1 MFDELKDFPFFKI
14 FNEEEMTKLSGLM
27 QIVDF
32 KDGEMI
38 LDECE
43 ESSVI
48 CFILEGKVKIF
59 KKEPDILKI
68 LTYLEPTDVFGEM
81 SFVDK
86 QACSASASA
95 VGDVK
100 LAVLTSE
107 KFDNLKEENVDKL
120 PSKFLIEMM
129 KEITRKFR
137 AVNEGL
143 DVKSADYTL
152 HELIT
157 SSKRIK
163 LSTDG
168 GTEYICVIKHADLSQ
183 HFPLL
188 KIDIKGQTILIP
200 FQQVKTITL
209 PNKFGNF

>member
-1 MFDELKDFPFFKI
+1 MLEELKKFPFFKI
-14 FNEEEMTKLSGLM
+14 FSEEELSKLSELM

-38 LDECE
+38 LDENE

-48 CFILEGKVKIF
+48 CFILKGKVKIF
-59 KKEPDILKI
+59 KKEPDLVKI

-86 QACSASASA
+86 QSCSASASA
-95 VGDVK
+95 VGDVS
-100 LAVLTSE
+100 LAVMTSE
-107 KFDNLKEENVDKL
+107 KFEVLKEENVDKL

-157 SSKRIK
+157 SSKKIK

-168 GTEYICVIKHADLSQ
+168 GTEYICVIKHADLAQ

-188 KIDIKGQTILIP
+188 KIDVKGQIILIP
-200 FQQVKTITL
+200 FQKVKTITL
-209 PNKFGNF
+209 TNKFGNF